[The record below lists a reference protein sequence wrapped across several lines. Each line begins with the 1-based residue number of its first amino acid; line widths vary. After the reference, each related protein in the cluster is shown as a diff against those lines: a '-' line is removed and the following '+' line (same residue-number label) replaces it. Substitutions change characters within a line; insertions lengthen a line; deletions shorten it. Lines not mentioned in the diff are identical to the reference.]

1 VQTRYHWLNP
11 VGFSFALAGLGQLLI
26 LPFKLLLFGR
36 GGTDESGGP
45 PPFEPSLK
53 VEGNIGHIQASRL
66 FLVHSVNFGRM
77 PALTYVK
84 PWSRNYQKCIGKQ
97 AARLGQ
103 RRR

>member
-1 VQTRYHWLNP
+1 
-11 VGFSFALAGLGQLLI
+11 VGFSFALAGQGLLI
-26 LPFKLLLFGR
+26 QPFKLLLFGR

-66 FLVHSVNFGRM
+66 FLVHPAALTFSFGRM

-84 PWSRNYQKCIGKQ
+84 PWSRNYQNLHYCCIGQQ

-103 RRR
+103 RSR